1 MNGCGDN
8 LKVKYSAGSFIYK
21 ELTWWNTQVQTRGRE
36 AALGMTWEDF
46 KTLMREVLCLN
57 NEMQKLET
65 KLVPHLVTLENKR
78 IERYIYGLALH
89 IYVMVAAT
97 EPIIIQSVV
106 LKARMLT
113 DEAIRNASLKKNT
126 EKRGK
131 GGEPSRDGNVK
142 DDNKRS
148 RTGKAFAIIT
158 NPIRKEYTGPRM
170 VNLLNARND
179 KSSSVGSAAQAEI
192 VCQEKVVRIPLP
204 SGEILRVLGESPE
217 EKVRH
222 HMSAKAEEQKLKD
235 IIVIRNFSKVFLDD
249 LSGLPPSREIEF
261 RIDLTPGAML
271 VPKSP
276 YCSVPSEM
284 EE

>member
-1 MNGCGDN
+1 
-8 LKVKYSAGSFIYK
+8 
-21 ELTWWNTQVQTRGRE
+21 
-36 AALGMTWEDF
+36 MTVMF
-46 KTLMREVLCLN
+46 TLN
-57 NEMQKLET
+57 NHYAT
-65 KLVPHLVTLENKR
+65 TLFNSGADYSFVSTTF
-78 IERYIYGLALH
+78 IPLLDI
-89 IYVMVAAT
+89 
-97 EPIIIQSVV
+97 
-106 LKARMLT
+106 
-113 DEAIRNASLKKNT
+113 
-126 EKRGK
+126 
-131 GGEPSRDGNVK
+131 EPSNLGFRYEIKIGSGQLVEI
-142 DDNKRS
+142 NK
-148 RTGKAFAIIT
+148 
-158 NPIRKEYTGPRM
+158 
-170 VNLLNARND
+170 
-179 KSSSVGSAAQAEI
+179 AQAEI